1 MSRVTLLLVVSLYVC
16 SALAHPGHDAPEPHL
31 HAIWEVMLLV
41 AAIGACVLIFIK
53 LTSSSRRGR
62 KHARLRL

>member
-1 MSRVTLLLVVSLYVC
+1 MSRVAFFPVVSLYVC

-41 AAIGACVLIFIK
+41 AATGAYVVIFIK
-53 LTSSSRRGR
+53 RRSSSRRGR